1 MDYQEFC
8 RRMVTKKQELACMQ
22 DTATFVQYVEN
33 YTFVAT
39 YNPEICAM
47 QYDVLKDGES
57 ARALVELD
65 EDATIAYGKFVEKV
79 VGWTKGNPLP
89 EF

>member
-1 MDYQEFC
+1 MKY
-8 RRMVTKKQELACMQ
+8 A
-22 DTATFVQYVEN
+22 DT

-47 QYDVLKDGES
+47 QYDVLKDGE
-57 ARALVELD
+57 ATRALVELD
-65 EDATIAYGKFVEKV
+65 EAAAIEYGKFVEKV